1 MANHFVTR
9 DESPCN
15 STIEWDR
22 CDISS
27 GINTVQGARL
37 GVDHGVLDASGL
49 KKLNASQGSLIKSW
63 FDLVG
68 TPGPHIAA

>member
-9 DESPCN
+9 KKSPCN
-15 STIEWDR
+15 SSIEWDR
-22 CDISS
+22 CEISS

-37 GVDHGVLDASGL
+37 SVDHGVSDASGL
-49 KKLNASQGSLIKSW
+49 KKPDASQGPLIRSW
-63 FDLVG
+63 FDFVG

>member
-22 CDISS
+22 CEISS
-27 GINTVQGARL
+27 GINTVQGASL
-37 GVDHGVLDASGL
+37 SVDHGVLDASGL
-49 KKLNASQGSLIKSW
+49 KKPDASQRASIEGW
-63 FDLVG
+63 FDFVG
-68 TPGPHIAA
+68 TPGLHIAS